1 MLALLLVAVSAGLSN
16 LAASLGIGVAGVT
29 AATRLR
35 VGLVFGAFEAAM
47 PLIGLVIGSGLASG
61 AGQWARW
68 AGGAVLI
75 GMGALAIV
83 RPSRDPAAPAG
94 ASLGR
99 LLLSGL
105 ALSLDNLAIGFALGT
120 LHVPIVVGALVIAA
134 VSVAMS
140 LVGLEVGSRVGAAA
154 GRRGEQVSGV
164 ILAGVGAAM
173 AAGVL

>member
-16 LAASLGIGVAGVT
+16 LAAALGLGVAGVT
-29 AATRLR
+29 AATRVR

-47 PLIGLVIGSGLASG
+47 PLVGLVIGSRLASG
-61 AGQWARW
+61 AGEWARW

-75 GMGALAIV
+75 AMGALAV
-83 RPSRDPAAPAG
+83 FRPSRDPVAPAG

-99 LLLSGL
+99 LLFIGL

-120 LHVPIVVGALVIAA
+120 LHVPILVGALVIGS

-140 LVGLEVGSRVGAAA
+140 LVGLEIGARVGAAA
-154 GRRGEQVSGV
+154 GRRGEQISGV

-173 AAGVL
+173 AGGLL